1 MPALSIRA
9 RLTLWYS
16 ALLTVTVLIL
26 AGAAYVLLWY
36 GSMQDMDDALQG
48 VARALEQQA
57 PRRGSPF
64 VPADVDALFRRF
76 FGFSPWD
83 RYVQRRDLLSPPDPR
98 RRRAPSGTLPLSPD
112 ARRNAAAGRETYET
126 VEGLAEYPVRV
137 LTKPVL
143 AGGRVRNVIQVGMSQ
158 ENLYAT
164 RRRFLWIMAAVL
176 PFGLLLATG
185 GGWALARRALAPVEH
200 MVEAARRISAEHLAE
215 RLEESGTGDELDRLS
230 GVLNAM
236 LERLDLSFRQMRQFS
251 ADASHELQTPL
262 TILQGE
268 LEVALR
274 SPRTPE
280 AYREVIKSALQEI
293 DRMAVLVEGL
303 LLLAR
308 ADAGMLRLDL
318 KPMDAAQLLA
328 EVYERTQIL
337 AQSRSITLD
346 LEALEPRIVFG
357 DRERLRRVLLNLV
370 DNAIKYTPAGGR
382 VTLSLRE
389 RDGQVS
395 LSVRDTGIGL
405 SETEQEHVFQR
416 FHRAGSARD
425 HGAQGS
431 GLGLCI
437 ARSIAEAHGGTL
449 QVASRRGEGSTFTVC
464 LPRLAE

>member
-1 MPALSIRA
+1 MAALSIRA

-26 AGAAYVLLWY
+26 AGAAYALLWY
-36 GSMQDMDDALQG
+36 GSLQDMDDALQG
-48 VARALEQQA
+48 VAQALEQQA
-57 PRRGSPF
+57 PRRDNPF

-83 RYVQRRDLLSPPDPR
+83 RFAQRRDLFGPPSPR
-98 RRRAPSGTLPLSPD
+98 RQGAPSSTLPLSAA

-126 VEGLAEYPVRV
+126 VDGLAAYPVRV
-137 LTKPVL
+137 LTKPIL

-164 RRRFLWIMAAVL
+164 RRRFLWVMAAVL
-176 PFGLLLATG
+176 PLGLLLAAG
-185 GGWALARRALAPVEH
+185 GGWTLARRALAPVED

-215 RLEESGTGDELDRLS
+215 RLEETGTGDELDRLS

-236 LERLDLSFRQMRQFS
+236 LERLDLSFRQTRQFS

-274 SPRTPE
+274 APRASE
-280 AYREVIKSALQEI
+280 AYREVIQSALQEI
-293 DRMAVLVEGL
+293 ERMAVLVEGL

-318 KPMDAAQLLA
+318 QPMDAAQLLA

-337 AQSRSITLD
+337 AQSRALALH
-346 LEALEPRIVFG
+346 LEALEPHVVYA

-382 VTLSLRE
+382 VTLSLWPR
-389 RDGQVS
+389 GGCVC
-395 LSVRDTGIGL
+395 LSVHDTGIGL
-405 SETEQEHVFQR
+405 SEAEQEHIFQR
-416 FHRAGSARD
+416 FHRADSARE

-437 ARSIAEAHGGTL
+437 AHSIVEAHGGTL
-449 QVASRRGEGSTFTVC
+449 QVASHPGEGSTFTVC
-464 LPRLAE
+464 LPQAA

>member
-16 ALLTVTVLIL
+16 ALLAVTVFIL
-26 AGAAYVLLWY
+26 AGAAYALLWY
-36 GSMQDMDDALQG
+36 GSLQDMDDALQG

-57 PRRGSPF
+57 PRRGNPF

-83 RYVQRRDLLSPPDPR
+83 RFVQHRDLLSPPDPR
-98 RRRAPSGTLPLSPD
+98 RRQAPSGTLPLSAE

-126 VEGLAEYPVRV
+126 LEGLADYPVRV

-164 RRRFLWIMAAVL
+164 RRRFLWVMATVL
-176 PFGLLLATG
+176 PFGLLLAAG
-185 GGWALARRALAPVEH
+185 GGWALARRALAPVER
-200 MVEAARRISAEHLAE
+200 MVEAARRISAEQLAE

-274 SPRTPE
+274 SPRAPE
-280 AYREVIKSALQEI
+280 AYRAVIKSALQEI
-293 DRMAVLVEGL
+293 ERMAVLVEGL

-328 EVYERTQIL
+328 EVYERTRVL
-337 AQSRSITLD
+337 AQSRSISLD
-346 LEALEPRIVFG
+346 LDDLEPHVVFA
-357 DRERLRRVLLNLV
+357 DRERLRRVLLNLL

-382 VTLSLRE
+382 VTLSLQRCE
-389 RDGQVS
+389 ACVC
-395 LSVRDTGIGL
+395 LLVRDTGIGL
-405 SETEQEHVFQR
+405 SEAEQEHVFQR
-416 FHRAGSARD
+416 FHRAGSARG

-449 QVASRRGEGSTFTVC
+449 RVASRRGAGSTFTVC
-464 LPRLAE
+464 LPHMAE

>member
-26 AGAAYVLLWY
+26 AGAAYALLWY

-48 VARALEQQA
+48 VARALERQA
-57 PRRGSPF
+57 PRRGNPW

-83 RYVQRRDLLSPPDPR
+83 RYAQRRDLVPPRDSR
-98 RRRAPSGTLPLSPD
+98 RRQAARPGSLPLSAA

-126 VEGLAEYPVRV
+126 VEGLANYPVRL
-137 LTKPVL
+137 LTKPVFT
-143 AGGRVRNVIQVGMSQ
+143 GRARSVIQVGMSQ

-164 RRRFLWIMAAVL
+164 RRRFLWVMAAVL
-176 PFGLLLATG
+176 PLGLLLATG
-185 GGWALARRALAPVEH
+185 GGWALARRALAPVDH
-200 MVEAARRISAEHLAE
+200 MAAAARRISAAHLAE
-215 RLEESGTGDELDRLS
+215 RLEESGAGDEMDRLS

-280 AYREVIKSALQEI
+280 AYREVIQSALQEI
-293 DRMAVLVEGL
+293 ERMAVLVEGL

-318 KPMDAAQLLA
+318 KPMDVAQLLA

-337 AQSRSITLD
+337 AQSRALTLD
-346 LEALEPRIVFG
+346 LETLEPHTVSG
-357 DRERLRRVLLNLV
+357 DRERLRRVLFNLV
-370 DNAIKYTPAGGR
+370 DNAVKYTPAGGR
-382 VTLSLRE
+382 VTLSLQR
-389 RDGQVS
+389 RDGHVC
-395 LSVRDTGIGL
+395 LSVQDTGIGL
-405 SETEQEHVFQR
+405 SDAEREHIFQR

-425 HGAQGS
+425 HGTQGS

-437 ARSIAEAHGGTL
+437 ARSIVEAHGGVL
-449 QVASRRGEGSTFTVC
+449 QVASRPGAGSTFTVC
-464 LPRLAE
+464 LPQAA

>member
-1 MPALSIRA
+1 
-9 RLTLWYS
+9 
-16 ALLTVTVLIL
+16 
-26 AGAAYVLLWY
+26 
-36 GSMQDMDDALQG
+36 
-48 VARALEQQA
+48 
-57 PRRGSPF
+57 
-64 VPADVDALFRRF
+64 
-76 FGFSPWD
+76 
-83 RYVQRRDLLSPPDPR
+83 
-98 RRRAPSGTLPLSPD
+98 
-112 ARRNAAAGRETYET
+112 
-126 VEGLAEYPVRV
+126 
-137 LTKPVL
+137 
-143 AGGRVRNVIQVGMSQ
+143 
-158 ENLYAT
+158 
-164 RRRFLWIMAAVL
+164 
-176 PFGLLLATG
+176 
-185 GGWALARRALAPVEH
+185 
-200 MVEAARRISAEHLAE
+200 
-215 RLEESGTGDELDRLS
+215 
-230 GVLNAM
+230 
-236 LERLDLSFRQMRQFS
+236 MRQFS

-395 LSVRDTGIGL
+395 LAVRDTGIGL
-405 SETEQEHVFQR
+405 SEAEQEHVFQR

-449 QVASRRGEGSTFTVC
+449 RVAQPTRRGQHVHGVPAA
-464 LPRLAE
+464 LG

>member
-1 MPALSIRA
+1 MAALSIRA

-26 AGAAYVLLWY
+26 AGAAYALLWY

-48 VARALEQQA
+48 VAQALEQQA
-57 PRRGSPF
+57 PRRDNPF

-83 RYVQRRDLLSPPDPR
+83 RFVQRRDLFGPPTPR
-98 RRRAPSGTLPLSPD
+98 RQGAPSSTLPLSAA
-112 ARRNAAAGRETYET
+112 ARRNAAAGHETYET
-126 VEGLAEYPVRV
+126 VDGLAAYPVRV

-164 RRRFLWIMAAVL
+164 RRRFLWVMAAVL
-176 PFGLLLATG
+176 PLGLLLAAG
-185 GGWALARRALAPVEH
+185 GGWALARRALAPVED

-236 LERLDLSFRQMRQFS
+236 LERLDLSFRQTRQFS

-274 SPRTPE
+274 APRTPE
-280 AYREVIKSALQEI
+280 AYREVIQSALQEI
-293 DRMAVLVEGL
+293 ERMAVLVEGL

-318 KPMDAAQLLA
+318 QPVDAAQLLA
-328 EVYERTQIL
+328 EVYERMRIL
-337 AQSRSITLD
+337 AQSRAVVLD
-346 LEALEPRIVFG
+346 IEALEPRIVFG
-357 DRERLRRVLLNLV
+357 DRERLRRVLFNLV
-370 DNAIKYTPAGGR
+370 DNAVKYTPAGGR
-382 VTLSLRE
+382 VTLSLQQL
-389 RDGQVS
+389 DGRIC

-405 SETEQEHVFQR
+405 SDAEQEHIFQR
-416 FHRAGSARD
+416 FHRAGSARE
-425 HGAQGS
+425 HGASGS

-437 ARSIAEAHGGTL
+437 ARSIVEAHGGTL
-449 QVASRRGEGSTFTVC
+449 QVASRPGAGSTFTVC
-464 LPRLAE
+464 LPQAA

>member
-16 ALLTVTVLIL
+16 ALLTVSMLIL
-26 AGAAYVLLWY
+26 AGAAYALLWY
-36 GSMQDMDDALQG
+36 GSIQDMDDALQG
-48 VARALEQQA
+48 VARALERQA
-57 PRRGSPF
+57 PRRENPF

-83 RYVQRRDLLSPPDPR
+83 RFVQRRDLAGPPVTPR
-98 RRRAPSGTLPLSPD
+98 PGAPSRTLPLSAE

-126 VEGLAEYPVRV
+126 VEGLAAYPVRV
-137 LTKPVL
+137 LTKPLV

-164 RRRFLWIMAAVL
+164 RRRFLWVMTAVL
-176 PFGLLLATG
+176 PLGLLLAAG
-185 GGWALARRALAPVEH
+185 GGWALARRALAPVER
-200 MVEAARRISAEHLAE
+200 MAEAARRISAERLAE

-230 GVLNAM
+230 RVLNAM
-236 LERLDLSFRQMRQFS
+236 LERLDLSFRQVRQFS

-274 SPRTPE
+274 TPRSPQ
-280 AYREVIKSALQEI
+280 AYRESITSALQEI
-293 DRMAVLVEGL
+293 ERLATLVEGL

-318 KPMDAAQLLA
+318 KPIDAAQLLA
-328 EVYERTQIL
+328 EVYERMRVV
-337 AQSRSITLD
+337 AQTRSVVLD
-346 LEALEPRIVFG
+346 LEALAPHLVLG
-357 DRERLRRVLLNLV
+357 DGERLRRVLLNLV
-370 DNAIKYTPAGGR
+370 DNAVKYTPAGGR
-382 VTLSLRE
+382 VSLSLR
-389 RDGQVS
+389 RLDG
-395 LSVRDTGIGL
+395 LACLAVRDTGIGL
-405 SETEQEHVFQR
+405 SEAEQEHVFQR
-416 FHRAGSARD
+416 FYRADAARD

-437 ARSIAEAHGGTL
+437 ARSIVEAHGGTL
-449 QVASRRGEGSTFTVC
+449 EVTSRVGEGSTFRVC
-464 LPRLAE
+464 LPEVP

>member
-16 ALLTVTVLIL
+16 ALLTVSVLIL
-26 AGAAYVLLWY
+26 AGAAYALLWF
-36 GSMQDMDDALQG
+36 GSIQDMDDALRG
-48 VARALEQQA
+48 VAHALERQA
-57 PRRGSPF
+57 PRRGNPF

-83 RYVQRRDLLSPPDPR
+83 RFVERRDLAGPTVPPRPGT
-98 RRRAPSGTLPLSPD
+98 PSRTLPLSAE
-112 ARRNAAAGRETYET
+112 ARRNAASGRETYET

-137 LTKPVL
+137 LTKPLV

-164 RRRFLWIMAAVL
+164 RRRFLWVMTAVL
-176 PFGLLLATG
+176 PLGLLLAAG
-185 GGWALARRALAPVEH
+185 GGWALARRALAPVER
-200 MVEAARRISAEHLAE
+200 MAEAARRISAERLAE

-230 GVLNAM
+230 RVLNAM
-236 LERLDLSFRQMRQFS
+236 LERLDLSFRQVRQFS

-274 SPRTPE
+274 TPRSPE
-280 AYREVIKSALQEI
+280 AYRGSIESALQEI
-293 DRMAVLVEGL
+293 ERMAILVEGL

-318 KPMDAAQLLA
+318 KPIDAAQLLA
-328 EVYERTQIL
+328 EVYERMRIV
-337 AQSRSITLD
+337 AQSHSVVLD
-346 LEALEPRIVFG
+346 LEALQPHVVLG
-357 DRERLRRVLLNLV
+357 DGERLRRVLLNLV
-370 DNAIKYTPAGGR
+370 DNAVKYTPAGGR
-382 VTLSLRE
+382 VTLSLQRLSE
-389 RDGQVS
+389 RVC
-395 LSVRDTGIGL
+395 LSVHDTGIGL
-405 SETEQEHVFQR
+405 SEAEQEHVFQR
-416 FHRAGSARD
+416 FYRAGSARD

-437 ARSIAEAHGGTL
+437 ARSIVEAHGGTL
-449 QVASRRGEGSTFTVC
+449 QVTSREGEGSTFRVC
-464 LPRLAE
+464 LPEVP

>member
-16 ALLTVTVLIL
+16 ALLTVSMLIL
-26 AGAAYVLLWY
+26 AGAAYALLWY
-36 GSMQDMDDALQG
+36 GSIQDMDDALEG
-48 VARALEQQA
+48 VAHALERQA
-57 PRRGSPF
+57 PRRENPF

-83 RYVQRRDLLSPPDPR
+83 RFVERRDLAGPAVPPRPG
-98 RRRAPSGTLPLSPD
+98 APSRTLPLSAE

-126 VEGLAEYPVRV
+126 VEGLTEYPVRI
-137 LTKPVL
+137 LTKPLV

-164 RRRFLWIMAAVL
+164 RRRFLWVMTAVL
-176 PFGLLLATG
+176 PLGLLLAAG
-185 GGWALARRALAPVEH
+185 GGWALARRALAPVER
-200 MVEAARRISAEHLAE
+200 MAEAARRISAERLAE
-215 RLEESGTGDELDRLS
+215 RLEQSGTGDELDRLS
-230 GVLNAM
+230 RVLNAM
-236 LERLDLSFRQMRQFS
+236 LERLDQSFRQVRQFS

-274 SPRTPE
+274 TPRSPQ
-280 AYREVIKSALQEI
+280 AYRESITSALQEI
-293 DRMAVLVEGL
+293 ERLATLVEGL

-318 KPMDAAQLLA
+318 KPIDAAQLLA
-328 EVYERTQIL
+328 EVYERMQIV
-337 AQSRSITLD
+337 ARTRSV
-346 LEALEPRIVFG
+346 ALELDELEPHLVLG
-357 DRERLRRVLLNLV
+357 DGERLRRVLLNLV

-382 VTLSLRE
+382 VALSLR
-389 RDGQVS
+389 RLNDRAC

-405 SETEQEHVFQR
+405 SEAEREQVFQR
-416 FHRAGSARD
+416 FYRAGAARD

-437 ARSIAEAHGGTL
+437 AMSIVEAHGGTL
-449 QVASRRGEGSTFTVC
+449 EVTSREGEGSTFTVC
-464 LPRLAE
+464 LPEVP

>member
-16 ALLTVTVLIL
+16 ALLTITVLIL
-26 AGAAYVLLWY
+26 AGAAYALLWY
-36 GSMQDMDDALQG
+36 GSLQDMDGALQG

-57 PRRGSPF
+57 PRRGNPF

-83 RYVQRRDLLSPPDPR
+83 RYVQRRDLLSPPPPR
-98 RRRAPSGTLPLSPD
+98 RQGTPSSTLPLSAE

-126 VEGLAEYPVRV
+126 VEGLANYPVRV
-137 LTKPVL
+137 LTKPVF

-164 RRRFLWIMAAVL
+164 RRRFLWVMAVVL
-176 PFGLLLATG
+176 PFGLLLAAG

-200 MVEAARRISAEHLAE
+200 MVEAARRIGAERLAE

-236 LERLDLSFRQMRQFS
+236 LERLDLSFRQIRQFS

-280 AYREVIKSALQEI
+280 AYRGAIQSALQEI
-293 DRMAVLVEGL
+293 ERMAVLVEGL

-337 AQSRSITLD
+337 AQSRSIALD
-346 LEALEPRIVFG
+346 LEALEPRTVFA

-370 DNAIKYTPAGGR
+370 DNAIKYTPAEGR
-382 VTLSLRE
+382 VTLSLWE
-389 RDGQVS
+389 SAGQVS

-405 SETEQEHVFQR
+405 SEAEREHIFQR

-437 ARSIAEAHGGTL
+437 ARSIVEAHGGTL
-449 QVASRRGEGSTFTVC
+449 RVASRPGEGSTFTVC
-464 LPRLAE
+464 LPPVAE

>member
-16 ALLTVTVLIL
+16 ALLAVTVFIL
-26 AGAAYVLLWY
+26 AGAAYALLWY
-36 GSMQDMDDALQG
+36 GSLQDMDDALQG
-48 VARALEQQA
+48 VAQALEQRA
-57 PRRGSPF
+57 PRRGNPF
-64 VPADVDALFRRF
+64 VPAEVDALFRRF

-83 RYVQRRDLLSPPDPR
+83 RYVQHRDLLSPPDPR
-98 RRRAPSGTLPLSPD
+98 RRQAPSGTLPLSAE
-112 ARRNAAAGRETYET
+112 ARSNAAAGRETYET
-126 VEGLAEYPVRV
+126 VEGLTDYPVRV
-137 LTKPVL
+137 LTKPVV

-164 RRRFLWIMAAVL
+164 RRRFLWVMATVL
-176 PFGLLLATG
+176 PFGLLLAAG
-185 GGWALARRALAPVEH
+185 GGWALARRALAPVEN
-200 MVEAARRISAEHLAE
+200 MAEAARRISAEQLAE

-274 SPRTPE
+274 SPRSPA
-280 AYREVIKSALQEI
+280 AYRDVILSALQEI
-293 DRMAVLVEGL
+293 ERMTVLVEGL

-328 EVYERTQIL
+328 EVYERTRIL
-337 AQSRSITLD
+337 AQSRSISLD
-346 LEALEPRIVFG
+346 LEALEPRIVSA

-382 VTLSLRE
+382 VTLSLQQRAE
-389 RDGQVS
+389 GVC
-395 LSVRDTGIGL
+395 LLVRDTGIGL
-405 SETEQEHVFQR
+405 SEAEQEHVFQR

-437 ARSIAEAHGGTL
+437 ARSIVEAHGGTL
-449 QVASRRGEGSTFTVC
+449 QVASRPGEGSTFTVC
-464 LPRLAE
+464 LAPAA

>member
-1 MPALSIRA
+1 MRALSIRA

-16 ALLTVTVLIL
+16 ALLAVTVLIL
-26 AGAAYVLLWY
+26 AGAAYALLWY
-36 GSMQDMDDALQG
+36 GSLQDMDDALQG

-57 PRRGSPF
+57 PRRGNPF

-83 RYVQRRDLLSPPDPR
+83 RFVQRRDLTGPPVPR
-98 RRRAPSGTLPLSPD
+98 RPGAPANTLPLSPE
-112 ARRNAAAGRETYET
+112 ARRNAAAGRLTYET
-126 VEGLAEYPVRV
+126 LEGLAEYPVRV
-137 LTKPVL
+137 LTKPLV

-158 ENLYAT
+158 ENLYST
-164 RRRFLWIMAAVL
+164 RRRFLWVMMAVL
-176 PFGLLLATG
+176 PLGLLLAAG
-185 GGWALARRALAPVEH
+185 GGWALARRALAPVER
-200 MVEAARRISAEHLAE
+200 MAEAARRISAEHLAE

-230 GVLNAM
+230 SILNAM

-274 SPRTPE
+274 TPRTTE
-280 AYREVIKSALQEI
+280 AYRQAIKSALQEI
-293 DRMAVLVEGL
+293 ERMAGLVEGL

-308 ADAGMLRLDL
+308 ADSGMLRLDL
-318 KPMDAAQLLA
+318 KPIDAAQLLA
-328 EVYERTQIL
+328 EMYERMRIL
-337 AQSRSITLD
+337 AQSQSVILD
-346 LEALEPRIVFG
+346 LEALEPHRVLG
-357 DRERLRRVLLNLV
+357 DAERLRRLLLNLV

-382 VTLSLRE
+382 VTLSLQQRK
-389 RDGQVS
+389 DTVC

-405 SETEQEHVFQR
+405 SESEQEHIFQR
-416 FHRAGSARD
+416 FYRADSARD
-425 HGAQGS
+425 QKAQGS

-449 QVASRRGEGSTFTVC
+449 QVTSRIGEGSTFRVC
-464 LPRLAE
+464 LPGVW